1 MPSPSRGVSGGEN
14 PRNSGRQET
23 RSEQNGDRREIMMSS
38 GEIVSK
44 PMAFKIKR
52 LFGEKEK

>member
-14 PRNSGRQET
+14 PRN
-23 RSEQNGDRREIMMSS
+23 SEQNGDRREIMMSS